1 MTNRYLIGIDIG
13 GTDTKIGIVDTDGNI
28 VEKTSI
34 ATKHDNGVF
43 DLSERVYSCCQNLL
57 KKTPVKWEDI
67 IAVGIGSPGILD
79 LQKGLILLSPNMKDW
94 VDVPIV
100 KIFQEKLNKKC
111 ILENDANAAAWGEK
125 WAGVGYGKKIDA
137 LVMVTLGTGIGGGII
152 LNDQIWHGCFNVA
165 GELGHITIEA
175 NGRKC
180 SCGNFGCVE
189 AYASA
194 TAVAER
200 YKEASNIEV
209 DVTAKDVCNAAL
221 DGNEIAREIM
231 NETGRYI
238 GIGVVNIMHTLNP
251 DIIVIGGGM
260 AAAGDLLMHPMLE
273 EIKKRSY
280 RLANKHTNVIFGKLG
295 NNAGLIGAAGWA
307 LRTLETSV

>member
-13 GTDTKIGIVDTDGNI
+13 GTDTKVGIVDTNGNI
-28 VEKTSI
+28 VEKTSVS
-34 ATKHDNGVF
+34 TQPGNGAVA
-43 DLSERVYSCCQNLL
+43 LAERVNSSCRNLL
-57 KKTPVKWEDI
+57 DKTSIKWESI
-67 IAVGIGSPGILD
+67 VAAGIGSPGILD
-79 LQKGLILLSPNMKDW
+79 LQKGLILISPNMKGW
-94 VDVPIV
+94 VDVPLV

-111 ILENDANAAAWGEK
+111 VLENDANAAAWGEK
-125 WAGVGYGKKIDA
+125 WVGVGEGKKIES

-152 LNDQIWHGCFNVA
+152 LGDKIWHGCFNVA

-180 SCGNFGCVE
+180 SCGNYGCVE

-194 TAVAER
+194 TAVVAR

-209 DVTAKDVCNAAL
+209 NVTAKDVYNAAL
-221 DGNEIAREIM
+221 DGNKIAGEIM
-231 NETGRYI
+231 DETGRYI

-251 DIIVIGGGM
+251 DMIVIGGGM
-260 AAAGDLLMHPMLE
+260 AAAGELLIHPMLE

-280 RLANKHTNVIFGKLG
+280 RLANKYTNVIFGKLG

-307 LRTLETSV
+307 LRTLGISV